1 MKIRLANSEDFD
13 ALNDMAKKF
22 YDHGNFSK
30 MGWNYSEE
38 SFRKLVDAMIAD
50 PNLAV
55 IFMAEEDGEPA
66 ASIGGFLSPWLLDLE
81 QKQLTESWFWVHEEF
96 RTSGIAK
103 KLIKRFISYGKQV
116 GVVNVHMISL
126 NNDYQK
132 ALNRFYTGMGFSEL
146 ETTFRL
152 EV

>member
-1 MKIRLANSEDFD
+1 MKIRLANKEDFE

-22 YDHGNFSK
+22 YEHGNFSK

-38 SFRKLVDAMIAD
+38 SFHRLACNMMDD
-50 PNLAV
+50 PKLAV
-55 IFMAEEDGEPA
+55 IFIAEEEGKPA
-66 ASIGGFLSPWLLDLE
+66 ASIGGLLSPWLLDLD
-81 QKQLTESWFWVHEEF
+81 QKQLTESWFWVNEEF

-126 NNDYQK
+126 KNNYQK
-132 ALNRFYTGMGFSEL
+132 ALNRFYTGLGFVEL
-146 ETTFRL
+146 ETTFML
-152 EV
+152 GV